1 MEIVKKNIPVL
12 EMSCAVCAANV
23 ENRVRTVEGV
33 AAASVNFASNQL
45 HVEYDPARVTLLQLQ
60 QAVREIGYDL
70 IVDESHAEEEQ
81 QQAQQNHYREL
92 KRNTVKVW
100 CFALPLMILGM
111 VFMHE
116 RWAAWLMLLLSLPVF
131 LPAVVVGASGIEYL
145 RRSVYPSDL
154 ERSVRNYSRR
164 T

>member
-1 MEIVKKNIPVL
+1 MFNFDSLHPSAVICRRCGTEQKPFMGVLPVMRSVAVSRKPINGPKQKMEIVKKNIPVL

-92 KRNTVKVW
+92 KRNTVKIW
-100 CFALPLMILGM
+100 
-111 VFMHE
+111 
-116 RWAAWLMLLLSLPVF
+116 
-131 LPAVVVGASGIEYL
+131 
-145 RRSVYPSDL
+145 
-154 ERSVRNYSRR
+154 
-164 T
+164 

>member
-70 IVDESHAEEEQ
+70 IVDENHAEEETHP
-81 QQAQQNHYREL
+81 AQQNH
-92 KRNTVKVW
+92 
-100 CFALPLMILGM
+100 
-111 VFMHE
+111 
-116 RWAAWLMLLLSLPVF
+116 
-131 LPAVVVGASGIEYL
+131 
-145 RRSVYPSDL
+145 
-154 ERSVRNYSRR
+154 
-164 T
+164 